1 MARDLSG
8 RGKDALKDAI
18 KNLYKRSKA
27 ASKNLSEKSKKAL
40 KEALIN
46 LAEKIK

>member
-1 MARDLSG
+1 MAKDFSD

-18 KNLYKRSKA
+18 KKLYKRSKA
-27 ASKNLSEKSKKAL
+27 ASKDFSEKSKKAL